1 MTRLAVIVLVL
12 AAALACS
19 TSVEEGSAS
28 FINANCPGMGEAVD
42 PEVASYD
49 WDGKQV
55 GFCCDGCIEDFAA
68 LSDDEKAAAL
78 QKVGTDL

>member
-1 MTRLAVIVLVL
+1 MTRLAPIVLVL

-19 TSVEEGSAS
+19 TSVEEGAPS

-49 WDGKQV
+49 WNGKQV
-55 GFCCDGCIEDFAA
+55 GFCCNGCIEDFAG
-68 LSDDEKAAAL
+68 LSEDEKVAAL
-78 QKVGTDL
+78 AKVGTDL